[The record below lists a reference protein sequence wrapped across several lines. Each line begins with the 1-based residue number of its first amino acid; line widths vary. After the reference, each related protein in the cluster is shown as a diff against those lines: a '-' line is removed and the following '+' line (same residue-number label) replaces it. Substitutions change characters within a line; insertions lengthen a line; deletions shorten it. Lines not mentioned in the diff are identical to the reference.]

1 MAQIEETIELVRGA
15 TVLDVTDLVTHHVI
29 TFDGFGMPPL
39 RRLSERGPM
48 QDGDTDIG
56 FRLDPRTIRLQ
67 VQLYG
72 LTNTGLHERR
82 ESLLGVLK
90 PGAAADPVKLRYTY
104 PTGVTRQIDVHASGG
119 MTFSAESRLR
129 TYMSEVIELRAS
141 DPTWYDPTGASVQ
154 FAQTGGGTAM
164 PVPILFPVTFGAS
177 TLDITQLVSLGGN
190 NAWVTYPI
198 IYATGPVTNL
208 VITNTTTGRKL
219 DFTGST
225 IGAGVTYTIDTRY
238 GYKTIID
245 SSAVNRISQLTT
257 DSDIASWSLQPGNNS
272 LRAVGT
278 SVNSAT
284 SIVIQYNQRYIGV

>member
-1 MAQIEETIELVRGA
+1 MAQIEETIELVRGSTA
-15 TVLDVTDLVTHHVI
+15 IDLTDLVLHHVI

-56 FRLDPRTIRLQ
+56 YRLDPRILRLQ

-72 LTNTGLHERR
+72 LNNSGLHDRR
-82 ESLLGVLK
+82 RALLGALR
-90 PGAAADPVKLRYTY
+90 PGAASDPVKLRYTH
-104 PTGVTRQIDVHASGG
+104 PSGLTRQIDAHLSGG
-119 MTFSAESRLR
+119 MTFNGGGRLR
-129 TYMSEVIELRAS
+129 ASMPEVIELRAP
-141 DPTWYDPTGASVQ
+141 DPTWYDPDGASVQ

-164 PVPILFPVTFGAS
+164 PVPTLFPLTFGAS
-177 TLDITQLVSLGGN
+177 TLDVIQAVALSGD

-208 VITNTTTGRKL
+208 VITNTTTGKKL
-219 DFTGST
+219 DFTGAT

-238 GYKTIID
+238 GYKTVVD
-245 SSAVNRISQLTT
+245 SSAVNRISQLTA
-257 DSDIASWSLQPGNNS
+257 DSDIAGWSLQPGNNS
-272 LRAVGT
+272 LRATGT

-284 SIVIQYNQRYIGV
+284 SIVIQYNQRFIGV